1 VRKDSKRHAVV
12 TAAVILVA
20 AVAAPACLKA
30 PARPVSSQGAAAA
43 VAAAEEVEVEPDPIL
58 ARGQHSTLTRDNA
71 VAFYES
77 LVFSLAQVG
86 HDVTA
91 ARVSPERVIGEL
103 AALYDG
109 ASRDDQIALARWRRA
124 WTAMQARWSEL
135 STADQRAFVRVVLVA
150 SFGEQTAGQLVGM
163 SMVASTAPAAHRVDD
178 DSLTP
183 SFDDPDSD
191 CWSSSGCHLGR
202 WL

>member
-1 VRKDSKRHAVV
+1 VSKDSTRLPVATV
-12 TAAVILVA
+12 AVILFA

-30 PARPVSSQGAAAA
+30 PARPAAARTPAPA
-43 VAAAEEVEVEPDPIL
+43 VAEVEQEPDPIL

-77 LVFSLAQVG
+77 LIFSLAQVG
-86 HDVTA
+86 HEVTGQQ
-91 ARVSPERVIGEL
+91 VSPERVIGEL

-124 WTAMQARWSEL
+124 WTAVQARWTDL
-135 STADQRAFVRVVLVA
+135 SPADQRAFVHGVLAA
-150 SFGEQTAGQLVGM
+150 SFGEQTAGQLVDT
-163 SMVASTAPAAHRVDD
+163 SMVASAAGPRVDD
-178 DSLTP
+178 ASLTP